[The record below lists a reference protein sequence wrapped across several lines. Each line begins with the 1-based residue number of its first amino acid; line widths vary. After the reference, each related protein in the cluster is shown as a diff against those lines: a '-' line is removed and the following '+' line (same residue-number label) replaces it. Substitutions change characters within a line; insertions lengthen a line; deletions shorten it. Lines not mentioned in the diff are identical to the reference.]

1 MNTQQIDSSLM
12 TLARRATGV
21 ALACSALWLV
31 GCGSNVKLEDPKPAP
46 ITTSSNAPTSTSAA
60 STVAPVEAAPIDPS
74 ALPANLARVIYFD
87 YDSFVVREDARG
99 TVDGYAKYLN
109 ANKSKHIT
117 VEGHT
122 DARGGSEYNLAL
134 GQKRAEATVKAL
146 GLLGVSANQL
156 EAVSFGKERPAV
168 EGSNEEAWAKN
179 RRAEFKGR

>member
-1 MNTQQIDSSLM
+1 
-12 TLARRATGV
+12 
-21 ALACSALWLV
+21 
-31 GCGSNVKLEDPKPAP
+31 
-46 ITTSSNAPTSTSAA
+46 
-60 STVAPVEAAPIDPS
+60 
-74 ALPANLARVIYFD
+74 
-87 YDSFVVREDARG
+87 
-99 TVDGYAKYLN
+99 
-109 ANKSKHIT
+109 

-168 EGSNEEAWAKN
+168 EGTGEDVWAKN